1 MKKKA
6 IIIPNI
12 EKLSDAKVMMKE
24 LSKYESHA
32 LGAIEFS
39 NTYNLGI
46 TYESIGLT
54 FLNYCSEKWYHS
66 FCFKGDD

>member
-39 NTYNLGI
+39 NTYNLA
-46 TYESIGLT
+46 LLMKVLVLL
-54 FLNYCSEKWYHS
+54 F
-66 FCFKGDD
+66 